1 MIAVIFE
8 VEPAEGRRD
17 EYLDIAASMRSLLEE
32 VDGFISVE
40 RFESLATPGKM
51 LSLSFFRDEEA
62 VKRWRTLGTHRNAQ
76 SRGRAGVFAG
86 YRLRVAHVLRDYGL
100 HERAEAP
107 GDSQQAHPVK
117 LTAEEQ

>member
-8 VEPAEGRRD
+8 VEPADGRRE
-17 EYLDIAASMRSLLEE
+17 EYLQIAASMRTLLAE

-40 RFESLATPGKM
+40 RFESLTQPGKL

-62 VKRWRTLGTHRNAQ
+62 VRRWRTLSAHRKAQ
-76 SRGRAGVFAG
+76 SRGRGGIFAG

-100 HERAEAP
+100 NDRTEAP
-107 GDSQQAHPVK
+107 LDSREAH
-117 LTAEEQ
+117 QI

>member
-8 VEPAEGRRD
+8 VEPAEGRRAD
-17 EYLDIAASMRSLLEE
+17 YLEIAAGMRQMLDE
-32 VDGFISVE
+32 VDGFLSVE
-40 RFESLATPGKM
+40 RFESLATPGKL

-62 VKRWRTLGTHRNAQ
+62 VMHWRTLSAHRNAQ

-100 HERAEAP
+100 HDRAEAP
-107 GDSQQAHPVK
+107 ADSRKHHGG
-117 LTAEEQ
+117 